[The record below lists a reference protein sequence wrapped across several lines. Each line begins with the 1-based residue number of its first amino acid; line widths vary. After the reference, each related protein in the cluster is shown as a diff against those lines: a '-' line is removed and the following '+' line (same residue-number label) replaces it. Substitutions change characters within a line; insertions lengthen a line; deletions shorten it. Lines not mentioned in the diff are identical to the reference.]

1 MDCFRR
7 SGLAGRMGLYEG
19 RRTICQCIGDQ
30 QRPAERADLL
40 VQEYDYQTAIR
51 LVPYAAVGY
60 EREITPALSG
70 YVRGEVT
77 YARAFTTTMAGKD
90 FVQPVIKVRGKIL
103 RTNHLIVL
111 Q

>member
-7 SGLAGRMGLYEG
+7 TGLAGGWGCMKEDGQYASVSE
-19 RRTICQCIGDQ
+19 DQ

-40 VQEYDYQTAIR
+40 VEEYDYQTAVR

-60 EREITPALSG
+60 ERENYFCSVWLCP
-70 YVRGEVT
+70 VRGDVCQGF
-77 YARAFTTTMAGKD
+77 YDYNGGKGFRATRHQG
-90 FVQPVIKVRGKIL
+90 RGKIL

>member
-7 SGLAGRMGLYEG
+7 TGLAGRMKEDGQYVSVSE
-19 RRTICQCIGDQ
+19 DQ

-90 FVQPVIKVRGKIL
+90 FVQPVIKVGVKF
-103 RTNHLIVL
+103 
-111 Q
+111 

>member
-7 SGLAGRMGLYEG
+7 TGLAGRMGLYEG
-19 RRTICQCIGDQ
+19 RRTICQCIGGPGNVRQ
-30 QRPAERADLL
+30 KE
-40 VQEYDYQTAIR
+40 QTYWCKNTIIRQAVR

-90 FVQPVIKVRGKIL
+90 FVQPVIKVG
-103 RTNHLIVL
+103 
-111 Q
+111 

>member
-1 MDCFRR
+1 MSKIIECENITHYYGNR
-7 SGLAGRMGLYEG
+7 LIYENLSFDVEQG
-19 RRTICQCIGDQ
+19 K
-30 QRPAERADLL
+30 
-40 VQEYDYQTAIR
+40 VSVR

-90 FVQPVIKVRGKIL
+90 FVQPVIKVGVKF
-103 RTNHLIVL
+103 
-111 Q
+111 